1 MSNIKQTILKLG
13 VSGLRALYAPM
24 KIQKTRN
31 RIVILSRQSDKMSMD
46 IRMIVDEINR
56 NHPDVECVTLC
67 KLLEDKNPI
76 EYGLHM
82 LEQMKYM
89 ASSKVVLL
97 DGYCI
102 AASILKHKD
111 ETTVVQMWHALAA
124 IKKFGYQTIDK
135 PAGHSRAVAEAM
147 CMHQGYN
154 HVICPSQATGEHFK
168 KCFNVNE
175 SQLTYMALP
184 RVDEIL
190 RPNSIL
196 PEDFRNT
203 SLDDF
208 KAHMRE
214 EYNIPEDRDVI
225 LYVPT
230 FRKDKDVELEGLV
243 QAVNDARFTLVVKA
257 HPIYDNLVYAGDKG
271 LNMPEDLDVQVIID
285 KKYSS
290 YQWLVAC
297 DRIITDYSALGVE
310 AALLD
315 KPLYYYV
322 YDIDDYEATVGLN
335 VNPLE
340 EIPSSSA
347 ESADKLRE
355 IILGEYDFQQLKNFR
370 NKYVS
375 VDTDHCTQTLG
386 AFLADLARK

>member
-1 MSNIKQTILKLG
+1 MGLKQIILKLG
-13 VSGLRALYAPM
+13 VAGLRAAYAPM
-24 KIQKTRN
+24 KLQKTRN

-46 IRMIVDEINR
+46 IRMIVNEIGKS
-56 NHPDVECVTLC
+56 HPDVEVVALC

-102 AASILKHKD
+102 AASILNHKPQ
-111 ETTVVQMWHALAA
+111 TTVVQMWHALAA

-135 PAGHSRAVAEAM
+135 PSGHSRQVAEAM
-147 CMHQGYN
+147 CMHRNYD
-154 HVICPSQATGEHFK
+154 HVICASPATGEHFM
-168 KCFNVNE
+168 KCFNISE

-190 RPNSIL
+190 RPNNIL
-196 PEDFRNT
+196 PEEYRGRSLEDFRGFLRNEYEIVEG
-203 SLDDF
+203 
-208 KAHMRE
+208 RE
-214 EYNIPEDRDVI
+214 VI

-230 FRKDKDVELEGLV
+230 FRKDKDVELKGLID
-243 QAVNDARFTLVVKA
+243 AVNKPEFTLVIKA
-257 HPIYDNLVYAGDKG
+257 HPIYDNLMYDGSKELQIPAG
-271 LNMPEDLDVQVIID
+271 LNVQVIID

-290 YQWLVAC
+290 YQWMAAS

-322 YDIDDYEATVGLN
+322 YDIDDYEETVGLN
-335 VNPLE
+335 VNPCDE
-340 EIPSSSA
+340 MPTSSA
-347 ESADKLRE
+347 VTSEELKAVINSEYDYDKLTE
-355 IILGEYDFQQLKNFR
+355 FK

-375 VDTDHCTQTLG
+375 VDTDNCTQKLG
-386 AFLADLARK
+386 SFLADLAR